1 MGKQQQ
7 SNLKLGAFIIA
18 GFVVFLF
25 FIVMVSKK
33 KNLFGS
39 EFELKTH
46 FSNLNGLT
54 RGDNVLFSGLQA
66 GSVRRITITDDTT
79 IEVDLAIDDNL
90 RSFIPK
96 NTTAAV
102 ITDGFVGDKI
112 VNLIPGKGVTAHVK
126 DGDVLQPAFAL
137 NKDEVLKTLSKTNNN
152 IEIITEILK
161 NRIIKVDTS
170 ALINLLGN
178 RKIAV
183 DVLSTLD
190 NLNAAS
196 ARTKD
201 LAVSLNELVNYMRH
215 GDGSL
220 GVLLTDT
227 SMAGELKAAVSALK
241 ATAIG
246 SSHATNQIND
256 MIGGLR
262 QDIEAGGGTLHV
274 LLKDTAAA
282 NNLSKSMENIKNG
295 TYSFSEDMEAL
306 KHNFFL
312 RGYFRRQERQN
323 EKAKAVQLKMLADST
338 KKTGVN

>member
-25 FIVMVSKK
+25 FIIMVSKK

-54 RGDNVLFSGLQA
+54 KGDNVLFSGLQA
-66 GSVRRITITDDTT
+66 GSVKRITIMDDTT

-90 RSFIPK
+90 RSFIPT

-102 ITDGFVGDKI
+102 ITDGLVGDKI
-112 VNLIPGKGVTAHVK
+112 VNLIPGKGINTHVK

-137 NKDEVLKTLSKTNNN
+137 NKDEILRTLSKTNNN
-152 IEIITEILK
+152 IELITEILK

-178 RKIAV
+178 RKIAE

-201 LAVSLNELVNYMRH
+201 LAVSLNELVNYARH
-215 GDGSL
+215 GDGPL

-227 SMAGELKAAVSALK
+227 SMAGELRAAVSALK

-256 MIGGLR
+256 MVGELR

-282 NNLSKSMENIKNG
+282 KNLSESMENVKNG

-323 EKAKAVQLKMLADST
+323 EKAKAAQLKMLADST
-338 KKTGVN
+338 KQSTVN

>member
-25 FIVMVSKK
+25 FIIMVSKK

-39 EFELKTH
+39 EFELKTY

-54 RGDNVLFSGLQA
+54 KGDNVLFSGLQA
-66 GSVRRITITDDTT
+66 GSVKRITIIDDTT

-102 ITDGFVGDKI
+102 ITDGLVGDKI
-112 VNLIPGKGVTAHVK
+112 VNLIPGKGVNTHVNN
-126 DGDVLQPAFAL
+126 GDVLQPAFAL
-137 NKDEVLKTLSKTNNN
+137 SKDEVLKTLSKTNNN

-170 ALINLLGN
+170 ALISLLGN

-183 DVLSTLD
+183 DVLFTLD

-201 LAVSLNELVNYMRH
+201 LAASLNELVNYAKH
-215 GDGSL
+215 GDGPL

-227 SMAGELKAAVSALK
+227 SMAGELKAMVSALK
-241 ATAIG
+241 ATAVG
-246 SSHATNQIND
+246 SSQATNQLND

-262 QDIEAGGGTLHV
+262 RDIEAGGGTLHV

-282 NNLSKSMENIKNG
+282 NNLSKSLENVKNG

-312 RGYFRRQERQN
+312 RGYFRRRERQN
-323 EKAKAVQLKMLADST
+323 EKAKAAQLKMLADSSKQST
-338 KKTGVN
+338 AN

>member
-7 SNLKLGAFIIA
+7 SNMKLGAFIIA
-18 GFVVFLF
+18 GFLVFLF
-25 FIVMVSKK
+25 FIIMVSKK
-33 KNLFGS
+33 KNLFGTD
-39 EFELKTH
+39 FELTTH
-46 FSNLNGLT
+46 FSNLNGLSK
-54 RGDNVLFSGLQA
+54 GDNVLFSGLQA
-66 GSVRRITITDDTT
+66 GSVKRITITNDTT
-79 IEVDLAIDDNL
+79 IEVALVIDEKL

-112 VNLIPGKGVTAHVK
+112 VNLIPGRGDNSHVN
-126 DGDVLQPAFAL
+126 DGDSLQPAVAIS
-137 NKDEVLKTLSKTNNN
+137 KDEVLKTLSKTNNN

-170 ALINLLGN
+170 ALISLLGN

-183 DVLSTLD
+183 DVLSSLD
-190 NLNAAS
+190 NLNAATAG
-196 ARTKD
+196 ARD
-201 LAVSLNELVNYMRH
+201 LTVSLNDLVSYAKH
-215 GDGSL
+215 GGGPL

-227 SMAGELKAAVSALK
+227 SMAGDLRTAVSALK

-246 SSHATNQIND
+246 STDATKQLSD
-256 MIGGLR
+256 MIGELR
-262 QDIEAGGGTLHV
+262 QDIEQGGGTVHV

-282 NNLSKSMENIKNG
+282 NNFRKTMENVKNG
-295 TYSFSEDMEAL
+295 TYSFSQDMEAL

-323 EKAKAVQLKMLADST
+323 AKEKAAQAKMLADST
-338 KKTGVN
+338 KPSTGN